1 MNRIL
6 GLMISLFFWGVL
18 APAQDTPKQTA
29 TNAPPRP
36 WLERNLPPD
45 QRAEMVLKE
54 LTLDEK
60 ISLVHGVETIRVPKG
75 KSLPANY
82 LGGAGYIVGI
92 PRLGIPDVQS
102 TDGRSGVC
110 SKGGRYA
117 TALPCPLA
125 LSASWDVKLAYDYGK
140 LLGYECRASGFQISL
155 GSTAN
160 LIREA
165 RNGRNFECLGE
176 DPILIGKMIT
186 EQIKGVQYQ
195 GQVIANLNRYALNP
209 QEIGRCVYNVVMD
222 KRTMRE
228 TDLLPFEMA
237 VKESSVGS
245 VMGAY
250 NRVNGTYCCE
260 NSYLLDDVLKKAW
273 GFKGFVM
280 SDWRGTKSTQAAA
293 LAGLDQEMPGDEF
306 FGTALKEA
314 IEKGQVPLARLDD
327 MVRRVLRTEFSMN
340 VMNREPGTMAPI
352 TVVNPFT
359 GAEVAQAVAEQSM
372 VLLKNA
378 DGQLPLAASSI
389 ESLAVIGSYA
399 DMGVLSG
406 GGSDQVRPAGG
417 LLPFRDVSKSQWWP
431 REFQAVWQPSSPLK
445 AIRAK
450 ALQARIQYDPGTD
463 VAAAAK
469 LASAAAVAIVFV
481 HQHAHENV
489 DQPDLS
495 LPEKQDELVVAVAA
509 ANPHTIVV
517 LETGGAVM
525 MPWLSKVSA
534 VLAAWYPGI
543 RGGEAIANILFGDVN
558 PSGKLTVTFP
568 KSEADLPQ
576 PILPGSTNT
585 FPKSNTEPF
594 EITYHE
600 GLKVGYKWY
609 DAKKKEPLFPFGFG
623 LAYTRYEYTGL
634 KVTADQSPQVS
645 FEVANKGARAGAEI
659 VQVYAALPV
668 VAGEPPKRL
677 VAWEKVRLAPGES
690 KIVTM
695 RIPPLHLSVFN
706 VEKDGWERLPGEY
719 IFFVGSSSRNTPL
732 QQTIQLS
739 IAR

>member
-1 MNRIL
+1 
-6 GLMISLFFWGVL
+6 MISLFFWSALVH
-18 APAQDTPKQTA
+18 AQDTPKQVT

-60 ISLVHGVETIRVPKG
+60 ISLVHGVETIRIPKG

-92 PRLGIPDVQS
+92 PRLGIPEVQS

-125 LSASWDVKLAYDYGK
+125 LSASWDVKLANDYGK

-237 VKESSVGS
+237 VKESGVGS

-306 FGTALKEA
+306 FGAALKEA
-314 IEKGQVPLARLDD
+314 VEKGQVPLARLDD

-389 ESLAVIGSYA
+389 ESIVVIGSYA

-495 LPEKQDELVVAVAA
+495 LPEKQDELVAAVAA

-517 LETGGAVM
+517 LETGGAVT
-525 MPWLSKVSA
+525 MPWLGKVSA

-609 DAKKKEPLFPFGFG
+609 DAEKKEPLFPFGFG

-659 VQVYAALPV
+659 VQVYAALPSA
-668 VAGEPPKRL
+668 AGEPPKRL

-690 KIVTM
+690 RIVTLK
-695 RIPPLHLSVFN
+695 IPPLHLSVFN